1 MTMIAISLSKAN
13 VVRAACRPWVASIST
28 NATTDHQLQTQAVQ
42 DFHDHFWESVV
53 SRSMK
58 SEGSANNKIILIAS
72 SSSIQNVSPV
82 QEQEDDK
89 ARRLRKC
96 VREDL
101 FKHFRMSAT
110 SRAMKRGDGVM
121 STYFSLSEKVQ
132 STHCNQGYNALNT
145 ELPSLIDVATAT
157 KAREDMHYQFW
168 SSYRARK
175 DAQDTKA
182 SVTMSA
188 RTPIFASARHGQH
201 LHKHHFKLPTTLN
214 AYFEGSRIK
223 GKDHR
228 PRPMAITEIKPP
240 FKIVDVNRD
249 WTKLCG
255 YTREEAVGST
265 LKEILQGPETNVVV
279 AKDLIASLL
288 QQSEEIAEHEAV
300 LVNYRCDGRKFKNH
314 ARVGR
319 IENEAGETTHFIGLF
334 EKLGDDDL
342 SSISN
347 DDLYAN
353 T

>member
-1 MTMIAISLSKAN
+1 MTMTLISLSKAN
-13 VVRAACRPWVASIST
+13 AVRAACRPWVASVST
-28 NATTDHQLQTQAVQ
+28 NATTDHRLKTQAVQ
-42 DFHDHFWESVV
+42 YFRDHYWESVV

-58 SEGSANNKIILIAS
+58 CEGSATNKIVLPAS
-72 SSSIQNVSPV
+72 SSSKQIASPV

-89 ARRLRKC
+89 ARRLRKRM
-96 VREDL
+96 REDL

-121 STYFSLSEKVQ
+121 STYFSLGENVQ
-132 STHCNQGYNALNT
+132 SIYCNRGYNVLTT

-157 KAREDMHYQFW
+157 KAREDMHDQFW

-175 DAQDTKA
+175 DAQDRKA
-182 SVTMSA
+182 NITMSA
-188 RTPIFASARHGQH
+188 RMPIFASAHRGQH
-201 LHKHHFKLPTTLN
+201 LHKHQFKLPTTLN

-265 LKEILQGPETNVVV
+265 LKEILQGPETNAIV

-288 QQSEEIAEHEAV
+288 QQSEGIAEHEAV
-300 LVNYRCDGRKFKNH
+300 LVNYR
-314 ARVGR
+314 
-319 IENEAGETTHFIGLF
+319 
-334 EKLGDDDL
+334 
-342 SSISN
+342 
-347 DDLYAN
+347 
-353 T
+353 